1 MSGDELE
8 SLYQIAIPYSLR
20 GLLIHL
26 MNDLY
31 DSGNYMSELNSL
43 IAQIALLV
51 NSFKEVSQYFE
62 RYLMQLSSPAFI
74 AILTRIQMAITN
86 AYEEN
91 SQETTETIWE
101 AIQVIDYF
109 YKANQKREDGEQISY
124 KEFYNEALNRDINL
138 EEQYI
143 EWLEQK
149 KQMNDPNESYVNIN
163 NIINY
168 QWILDCQSK
177 SDILLIDSRE
187 KQKDEIDK
195 QLINTVLQNPFGAQN
210 MDQYFAYLVLE
221 INRETIIE
229 DTLNSLVRED
239 INFRKPLRIKFVG
252 ELGVDEGGVQKEFF
266 QLVIRKLFDPL
277 YTMFTYNEDSRMFW
291 FNGNSFEDNMKFEL
305 IGILMGIAI
314 YNQNILDLHL
324 PIACYKKLLDI
335 QPTLKDLQELMP
347 QVAQSLDYILKCEDE
362 NLETT
367 LYQTFTVEL
376 DRFGDSQ
383 VHDLVPDGAETY
395 VNQENKAEYVYLFI
409 DFIFNQSCEDQFRS
423 FKRGFFKVVSEDV
436 I

>member
-62 RYLMQLSSPAFI
+62 RYLMQLSSPAFV